1 MTQHSTGTRQEWQ
14 AARLAVLKDEKEL
27 TRQSDVLAA
36 RRQALPWVRVE
47 KDYRFDTDKGQASLK
62 DLFDSRSQLL
72 VYHFMFG
79 PDYEAGCPSCSSIAD
94 GYDGIVPHLQ
104 NHDVAFWTI
113 SRAPLEKLEAFKR
126 RMGWTFPW
134 ASSGGSD
141 FNADFSVFFT
151 EDQQREGDVEYNWR
165 REPAMDVEAL
175 AGRIVQQWEQ
185 PGEETP
191 VARIAAMSARN
202 FTRAFRR
209 EVGIS
214 PSDYVDLTRIDVA
227 RYLLEGSRLSIDTIA
242 AKSGFGSPRA
252 MRRAFL
258 AYVGATPSDYR
269 ERFRTAGDGSRLN
282 LSDIG

>member
-1 MTQHSTGTRQEWQ
+1 MTNHSTGTREKWQ
-14 AARLAVLKDEKEL
+14 AARLALLKEEKEL
-27 TRQSDVLAA
+27 TRQSDALAA
-36 RRQALPWVRVE
+36 RRQALPLVRVE

-62 DLFDSRSQLL
+62 DLFGGRSQLL

-94 GYDGIVPHLQ
+94 GYDGVVPHLQ

-175 AGRIVQQWEQ
+175 AGRIVRQWEQ

-191 VARIAAMSARN
+191 VARIAAMTGTDVATY
-202 FTRAFRR
+202 TRDRP
-209 EVGIS
+209 GIS
-214 PSDYVDLTRIDVA
+214 AFALQDGDVYHTYSA
-227 RYLLEGSRLSIDTIA
+227 YSRGMDGLWGMYQWLDRAPLGRNEQGVWWRHHDRY
-242 AKSGFGSPRA
+242 
-252 MRRAFL
+252 
-258 AYVGATPSDYR
+258 
-269 ERFRTAGDGSRLN
+269 GDAQAHDCCR
-282 LSDIG
+282 